1 MPDLSEMMTKRR
13 PMAHVWPLLIV
24 AGLGVAVAVAAWIA
38 VSVWEERLAK
48 AKFND
53 VAGDYAT
60 VLQHG
65 LDAYLDKI
73 LALRAFYD
81 ASNGVERREFNLF
94 TSQILAGHGD
104 AMRLVWCPR
113 VNGDE
118 RDAFEHDVRDNGL
131 SDYSIKKWAPAGPVY
146 DSKPRQ
152 EYFPILYSTVSHAR
166 TATFGTDLASEAVR
180 SNAIHRAVD
189 GDLMATA
196 QNIELRNPIDG
207 KRAGFLVFM
216 PIYKPGL
223 PHDNVMTRRR
233 NVDGRDRR
241 RLSNVHGAR
250 LHTQE
255 GGAAAER
262 RRLHL
267 SDKYRRGCAAAL
279 FARRRWRAKADGDQS
294 FAFGIAPLV
303 RIACRRRC
311 PLGAG
316 CGAGQFQSDQLL
328 PRLVGRGADLLGVRR
343 GACLYVGFAAPCA
356 AARDRQP

>member
-24 AGLGVAVAVAAWIA
+24 GGLGVAVAVAAWIA

-131 SDYSIKKWAPAGPVY
+131 SDYSIKTWAPDRTGLRFEAP
-146 DSKPRQ
+146 PRV
-152 EYFPILYSTVSHAR
+152 FSDPLFHR
-166 TATFGTDLASEAVR
+166 LACP
-180 SNAIHRAVD
+180 D
-189 GDLMATA
+189 GDVRHGSRLGGGAKQRHPSCGRWRHDGDGPERRAA
-196 QNIELRNPIDG
+196 QSD
-207 KRAGFLVFM
+207 
-216 PIYKPGL
+216 
-223 PHDNVMTRRR
+223 RRKA
-233 NVDGRDRR
+233 R
-241 RLSNVHGAR
+241 RLSR
-250 LHTQE
+250 LL
-255 GGAAAER
+255 A
-262 RRLHL
+262 HL
-267 SDKYRRGCAAAL
+267 QV
-279 FARRRWRAKADGDQS
+279 RAFLTTTS
-294 FAFGIAPLV
+294 
-303 RIACRRRC
+303 
-311 PLGAG
+311 
-316 CGAGQFQSDQLL
+316 
-328 PRLVGRGADLLGVRR
+328 
-343 GACLYVGFAAPCA
+343 
-356 AARDRQP
+356 